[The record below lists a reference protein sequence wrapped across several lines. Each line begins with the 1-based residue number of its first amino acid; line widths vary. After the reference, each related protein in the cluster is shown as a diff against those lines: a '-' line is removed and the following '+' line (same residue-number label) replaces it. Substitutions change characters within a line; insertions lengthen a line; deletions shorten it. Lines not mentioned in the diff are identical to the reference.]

1 MGQNSE
7 NMAYDTPSGQVLYY
21 YFFTLYVQ
29 TWSELLE
36 PLVNM
41 IKDDSENKPALLIL
55 QIFFF

>member
-7 NMAYDTPSGQVLYY
+7 NMAYDTQSGQVLYY

-55 QIFFF
+55 

>member
-41 IKDDSENKPALLIL
+41 IKDDSVNKPALLIR
-55 QIFFF
+55 